1 MQRVRVRA
9 NAYFASSGAFSTG
22 RTRPDVNFNFTAGKV
37 QGVVMLTGTN
47 WRVQDNDILS
57 TGSVFWSGGSA
68 GGMRG
73 TSYGLL
79 SRNVIRN
86 GGNAIFMDQWK
97 QVIVEDNV
105 ISGSSLSAMGNAV
118 ATYNG
123 GYAQHII
130 LTNNTIS
137 HVWGGDREVVTYDN
151 AGGAYF
157 GPLRSAN
164 STSAVVTTQYLRI
177 PVNRTRGREGAGA
190 GWYVEG
196 GALIVLNGTG
206 AGQIRRIVAAANNTS
221 HEWILDA
228 PLQHMED
235 NHESFVQILP
245 YLPRSTFVSMQVE
258 VLLSTGH

>member
-9 NAYFASSGAFSTG
+9 NAYFASSGAFSSG
-22 RTRPDVNFNFTAGKV
+22 RSRPYVNFNFTANKV
-37 QGVVMLTGTN
+37 QGIVMLTGTN

-79 SRNVIRN
+79 SRNTVRN
-86 GGNAIFMDQWK
+86 GANGLFMDQWK

-130 LTNNTIS
+130 LTNNTIM
-137 HVWGGDREVVTYDN
+137 HVWGGDREVPTPFNLQSGTDGRLTHQAHMLY
-151 AGGAYF
+151 YF
-157 GPLRSAN
+157 SNRWSHM
-164 STSAVVTTQYLRI
+164 TTLVARI
-177 PVNRTRGREGAGA
+177 SDP
-190 GWYVEG
+190 
-196 GALIVLNGTG
+196 
-206 AGQIRRIVAAANNTS
+206 
-221 HEWILDA
+221 
-228 PLQHMED
+228 
-235 NHESFVQILP
+235 
-245 YLPRSTFVSMQVE
+245 
-258 VLLSTGH
+258 